1 MRAPVMTRIRE
12 RLAPARTGR
21 ARDNG
26 SASGHR
32 LLPTVPAGAARLVGK
47 FAILSL
53 IPTAVLGLILARDLS
68 SQIRARA
75 LENATQSAQL
85 VARSGIQPLL
95 APADLRTG
103 LSRNRL
109 QSVDAAVRANLLGRD
124 VAAVRI
130 WGLDSKV
137 IYSED
142 RTLIGR
148 TFPGNE
154 ELDEALEGKVESE
167 LFDGARAEQRIDPT
181 FKVFERYGDLLEVYV
196 PLVFSGE
203 ERPAGAFEIYLPYR
217 PIAEIISRD
226 TRKLYLLIVIG
237 LAFLYVLLLPIA
249 YRTGRVLRDQTVK
262 LKRLLSRE
270 QETVRRLQELDRM
283 KSEFVSTASHE
294 MRTPLT
300 TIIGVAKS
308 LRQPQFA
315 EDTALREEFL
325 GRLEGQGDRLL
336 QLVDQ
341 LLQTARLE
349 GRRAEPQIESF
360 DFPTLAQEAAGRID
374 PSQMNVELDL
384 PRDLPPMV
392 SDRGMVGQI
401 LANLLSNAEKY
412 SSRGSVCRIS
422 AQPWGE
428 GIRFHVEDH
437 GVGMAPHQLEQ
448 IFEPFWQADSSTTR
462 ERGGVGLGLYLI
474 KLLVSA
480 LGGEI
485 SVESQ
490 PGQGSRFTVSLP
502 NRIAPEHDADLPGGL
517 VTVGQASA
525 L

>member
-1 MRAPVMTRIRE
+1 MTRIRQ
-12 RLAPARTGR
+12 RLAPGRTWR
-21 ARDNG
+21 ARNNG
-26 SASGHR
+26 SPSRHR
-32 LLPTVPAGAARLVGK
+32 LLRKAPAASTSLVGK

-53 IPTAVLGLILARDLS
+53 IPTALLGLILAENLS
-68 SQIRARA
+68 TQIRTRA
-75 LENATQSAQL
+75 LENATQAAQL

-95 APADLRTG
+95 SPEDLKAG
-103 LSRNRL
+103 LPPERL
-109 QSVDAAVRANLLGRD
+109 QVVDSALRSTLLGHE

-130 WGLDSKV
+130 WGRDARV

-142 RTLIGR
+142 HSLIGR

-154 ELDEALEGKVESE
+154 ELEEALEGKVESE

-181 FKVFERYGDLLEVYV
+181 FKVFQRYGDLLEVYV
-196 PLVFSGE
+196 PLVFSGDE
-203 ERPAGAFEIYLPYR
+203 EPAGAFEIYLPYR
-217 PIAEIISRD
+217 PIAEIVSRD
-226 TRKLYLLIVIG
+226 TRKLYLLLVIG
-237 LAFLYVLLLPIA
+237 LAFLYVVLLPIA

-283 KSEFVSTASHE
+283 KSEFISTASHE

-315 EDTALREEFL
+315 EDVALREEFL

-374 PSQMNVELDL
+374 PSQMTVELDL
-384 PRDLPPMV
+384 PGDLPPMV

-412 SSRGSVCRIS
+412 SSRGAACRIF
-422 AQPWGE
+422 AQAWPE

-437 GVGMAPHQLEQ
+437 GVGMAPHQLER

-462 ERGGVGLGLYLI
+462 EQGGVGLGLYLV

-485 SVESQ
+485 SVESR
-490 PGQGSRFTVSLP
+490 PYQGSRFTVSLP
-502 NRIAPEHDADLPGGL
+502 NRIAPEPDGDLAGGL
-517 VTVGQASA
+517 IAAGHASSR
-525 L
+525 

>member
-1 MRAPVMTRIRE
+1 MTRIRE
-12 RLAPARTGR
+12 RLAPGGTRR
-21 ARDNG
+21 ARSNG
-26 SASGHR
+26 SPPRHR
-32 LLPTVPAGAARLVGK
+32 LLPTVPAGSASLVGK

-53 IPTAVLGLILARDLS
+53 IPTALLGLILARDLS

-103 LSRNRL
+103 LSPTRL
-109 QSVDAAVRANLLGRD
+109 QAVDSAVRANLLGRD
-124 VAAVRI
+124 VAAVRV
-130 WGLDSKV
+130 WGRDARV

-142 RTLIGR
+142 RSLVGR

-181 FKVFERYGDLLEVYV
+181 FKVFQRYGDLLEVYV

-203 ERPAGAFEIYLPYR
+203 NEPAGAFEIYLPYR
-217 PIAEIISRD
+217 PIAQIISRD
-226 TRKLYLLIVIG
+226 TQKLYLLLVVG
-237 LAFLYVLLLPIA
+237 LAFLYVVLLPIA

-270 QETVRRLQELDRM
+270 QETVRRLQDLDRM
-283 KSEFVSTASHE
+283 KSEFISTASHE

-315 EDTALREEFL
+315 EDAALREEFL

-360 DFPTLAQEAAGRID
+360 DFPTLAQEAAARID

-384 PRDLPPMV
+384 PGNLPPMV

-412 SSRGSVCRIS
+412 SPRGTTCRIS
-422 AQPWGE
+422 AQPWSD
-428 GIRFHVEDH
+428 GIRFHVDDQ
-437 GVGMAPHQLEQ
+437 GVGMAPHQLER

-462 ERGGVGLGLYLI
+462 ERGGVGLGLYLV

-490 PGQGSRFTVSLP
+490 PDQGSRFTVTLP
-502 NRIAPEHDADLPGGL
+502 NRIAPESDGDLSGGL
-517 VTVGQASA
+517 VPAGHASSV
-525 L
+525 